1 MRAFFAGVLTTLVA
15 LAVAAV
21 VVVATLP
28 VADPAPPT
36 PSPSPAPGA
45 PGAPGA
51 PSSVAEGETWLGD
64 VDLSSSSVLTSDGPL
79 TDVRATGAGVRL
91 TTDGLRAQRL
101 DIGAVLPF
109 ATAARQIG
117 DVELYAAGNGRAGV
131 RRTASVLGREIAI
144 RATGTVRAVDGQL
157 VIEPESVDLG
167 GPGLVDSAL
176 SAAASR
182 FVTIRH
188 TVTGLPA
195 GMRLTGVSVQQNGF
209 RATLAGTD
217 VVLTQ

>member
-1 MRAFFAGVLTTLVA
+1 MRSFLAGVVTTLVA
-15 LAVAAV
+15 LAVAAL

-28 VADPAPPT
+28 VADPAPAAPP
-36 PSPSPAPGA
+36 PSPAAPGA
-45 PGAPGA
+45 PD
-51 PSSVAEGETWLGD
+51 SVAKGETWLAD

-79 TDVRATGAGVRL
+79 TDIHATGSGVRL
-91 TTDGLRAQRL
+91 TSGGLRAQRL
-101 DIGAVLPF
+101 DIAAVLPF

-131 RRTASVLGREIAI
+131 RRTANILGRDVAI

-157 VIEPESVDLG
+157 VIEPETVDLG
-167 GPGLVDSAL
+167 GPGLVDTAL
-176 SAAASR
+176 SSVAR
-182 FVTIRH
+182 QFVTIRH

-195 GMRLTGVSVQQNGF
+195 GMRLTGVSVEQGGF
-209 RATLAGTD
+209 RATLSGTD

>member
-1 MRAFFAGVLTTLVA
+1 MRSFLAGVVTTLVA
-15 LAVAAV
+15 LAVAAF

-28 VADPAPPT
+28 VAPAPAA
-36 PSPSPAPGA
+36 PSPSSSAPGA
-45 PGAPGA
+45 PK
-51 PSSVAEGETWLGD
+51 SVAKGETWLAD

-79 TDVRATGAGVRL
+79 TDIHATGSGVRL
-91 TTDGLRAQRL
+91 TSGGLRAQRL
-101 DIGAVLPF
+101 DLAAVLPF

-117 DVELYAAGNGRAGV
+117 DVDLYAAGNGRAGV
-131 RRTASVLGREIAI
+131 RRTANILGRDVAI

-157 VIEPESVDLG
+157 VIEPETVDLG
-167 GPGLVDSAL
+167 GPGLVDTAL
-176 SAAASR
+176 SSVARR

-217 VVLTQ
+217 VILTQ

>member
-1 MRAFFAGVLTTLVA
+1 MRSFLAGVLTTLVA

-21 VVVATLP
+21 VVVGTLP
-28 VADPAPPT
+28 VADPAPAT
-36 PSPSPAPGA
+36 SSPSPAPSGA
-45 PGAPGA
+45 PA
-51 PSSVAEGETWLGD
+51 SVAEGETWLSD
-64 VDLSSSSVLTSDGPL
+64 VDLSSSTVLTSDGPL
-79 TDVRATGAGVRL
+79 TDVQATGAGVRL
-91 TTDGLRAQRL
+91 TADGPRAQRL
-101 DIGAVLPF
+101 DLGAVLPF

-131 RRTASVLGREIAI
+131 RRTASILGRDLSV

-167 GPGLVDSAL
+167 GPGLVDTAL
-176 SAAASR
+176 SAAARR

-209 RATLAGTD
+209 RATLSGTD